1 MSTATTPGLQPDLA
15 VIIPLLS
22 SSLTVF
28 YAIMEGTVFYS
39 FLQSAKKDPAAT
51 AKVMRTWWTAFL
63 PPGVSLIFAVTIPGI
78 FGGTY
83 ALRYFEQGSLKWVL
97 CVAGAT
103 FTLGH
108 FAFAPTIA
116 QVIKKICSEEVEKQG
131 KTMQW
136 VQKWLNVHF
145 WRVLLADLP
154 ALVCFSYVVFGDSM
168 I

>member
-1 MSTATTPGLQPDLA
+1 MSTTTTLGLRPDLA
-15 VIIPLLS
+15 LTIPLLS

-39 FLQSAKKDPAAT
+39 FQQAAKKDPTAT
-51 AKVMRTWWTAFL
+51 AKVMRSWWNAFFA
-63 PPGVSLIFAVTIPGI
+63 PGITLIFAVTLPGI

-83 ALRYFEQGSLKWVL
+83 VLRYFEQGSLEWNL
-97 CVAGAT
+97 CLAGAT

-116 QVIKKICSEEVEKQG
+116 RVIYNICDEKIEKQG
-131 KTMQW
+131 KTMEN
-136 VQKWLNVHF
+136 VQRWLNIHF

-154 ALVCFSYVVFGDSM
+154 ALVCFSVVFAG
-168 I
+168 IAG